1 MLEDGRPHLW
11 PKPRVQFLKLLV
23 SEVGELVEA
32 HAVGAAAVTV
42 VLVDQLDGLP
52 ENCLP
57 KTRTLLALQQPPWQ
71 LVELVLP

>member
-32 HAVGAAAVTV
+32 HAVGAAAVAV
-42 VLVDQLDGLP
+42 VLVDLLDGLP

-57 KTRTLLALQQPPWQ
+57 KTLTLFTLQQSPWP
-71 LVELVLP
+71 LVGLVLP